1 MPKQYR
7 LDKFEMPDIL
17 SMEPKLRAK
26 VMRAA
31 VKIARNAARALVP
44 VRSGRL
50 KKALTYS
57 VGRGGVTGKVKS
69 PKAKTPYAH
78 LVHDGT
84 KAHEIHATTPE
95 TARAGW
101 RIYHGS
107 MHTTVKHPGARGT
120 PYLVEAG
127 EQSRPEIERA
137 MLDRAREVLAEVASG
152 R

>member
-1 MPKQYR
+1 MPKKYR

-17 SMEPKLRAK
+17 GMEPKLRSK

-31 VKIARNAARALVP
+31 VKIARNAARLIAP
-44 VRSGRL
+44 ERTGKL

-57 VGRGGVTGKVKS
+57 VGRGGVTGKVRAT
-69 PKAKTPYAH
+69 KAPHAH

-84 KAHEIHATTPE
+84 KPHEIHATSKE

-101 RIYHGS
+101 RLYHGS
-107 MHTTVKHPGARGT
+107 THTAVKHPGVRQGN
-120 PYLVEAG
+120 PFLVDAG
-127 EQSRPEIERA
+127 ERGRPEIEEA
-137 MLDRAREVLAEVASG
+137 MRQKAEEVLAEVASG